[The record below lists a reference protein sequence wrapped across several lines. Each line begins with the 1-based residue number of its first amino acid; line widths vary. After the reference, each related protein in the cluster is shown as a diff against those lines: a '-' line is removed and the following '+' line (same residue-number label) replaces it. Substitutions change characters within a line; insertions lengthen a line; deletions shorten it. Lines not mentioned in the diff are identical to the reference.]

1 MLRLAL
7 FATMFF
13 AARKGDESER
23 LVATVLLATFVLDLG
38 NHALF
43 GDPSWYA
50 VNPGHLVIDSWAFIS
65 LLWIALQANRGWTLW
80 VSASQLLV
88 VLGHFAKLMDDT
100 MARRAYFAMT
110 QIPFVI
116 QLAILAVGTTAHV
129 YRQQRIGRYHSW
141 RPALGPSQSLT
152 APS

>member
-1 MLRLAL
+1 MSWILLLRLAL

-13 AARKGDESER
+13 AARKGDEPER

-50 VNPGHLVIDSWAFIS
+50 VNPGHLVIDSWAFLS

-110 QIPFVI
+110 QIPFAM

-141 RPALGPSQSLT
+141 RPDLGPSQS
-152 APS
+152 